1 MLITEKA
8 MLARLKVSRW
18 GASKHD
24 KAITEHI
31 AAQHNADPTMGR
43 YSKRLIAKDRL
54 EAIRKIAYDARHHYY
69 EHTLP
74 WLDDGARVLPAALY
88 FDYMAKQNELK
99 AQFETAV
106 EEFVDNYPSILAD
119 AANSLGTLFDP
130 ADYPPDNDIRGKFS
144 LETAVDPMPSAEDF
158 RVSLSEDE
166 NARIREQIQGRL
178 DQGVEGAMQDVYQ
191 RMFSAVSHMV
201 ERLRAYEIDEN
212 GKAQNTFRDSLVDNV
227 RSLVEL
233 LPKLNITGSNQLE
246 DMRHRLSDKLCQID
260 AWDLRQDEGQR
271 NQVAA
276 SAEAILAEIQNVMA

>member
-24 KAITEHI
+24 KAITEQI
-31 AAQHNADPTMGR
+31 AAQHGADPTMGR
-43 YSKRLIAKDRL
+43 YSKRLIAKERL
-54 EAIRKIAYDARHHYY
+54 ETIRQIAYKARHHYY

-88 FDYMAKQNELK
+88 FDYMQKQNELK
-99 AQFETAV
+99 AEFETAV
-106 EEFVDNYPSILAD
+106 AEFIDNYPTILAD
-119 AANSLGTLFDP
+119 AQNALGTLFDP
-130 ADYPPDNDIRGKFS
+130 ADYPDERDIARKFS
-144 LETAVDPMPSAEDF
+144 LETGVDPMPTAEDF

-166 NARIREQIQGRL
+166 NARIREQIQVRL

-227 RSLVEL
+227 RDLVEL

-246 DMRHRLSDKLCQID
+246 DMRHRLSDELCQID
-260 AWDLRQDEGQR
+260 AWDLRQDAGQR

-276 SAEAILAEIQNVMA
+276 SAEAILAEIENVMA